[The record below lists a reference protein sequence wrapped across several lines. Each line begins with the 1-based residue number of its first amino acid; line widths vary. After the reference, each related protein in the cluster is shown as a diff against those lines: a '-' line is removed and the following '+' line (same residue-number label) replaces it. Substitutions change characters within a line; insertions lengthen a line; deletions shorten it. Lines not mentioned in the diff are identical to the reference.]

1 MTKRIGFIGAGMMG
15 SGICKSLLRAGYAV
29 TVIAHRNRAPIDE
42 LLGLGATR
50 LNPRSDLAAGAD
62 VIMLCVDRAETVEA
76 IMAGLASGLR
86 SGQYVIDVTTGK
98 PETSTKLASSLAANG
113 VTYIDAPVTGAP
125 VHAAAGQLASM
136 VGASPAAFEAVRP
149 VLDAYSAQVLVF
161 GPTGAGITAKL
172 LNNFVTQSSV
182 PDHHP
187 GVSGGAA
194 QRRRLGEALQHHAE
208 RRGPLRLARA
218 HHQRGPARQLQGP
231 AVFHRQRLQG
241 YRLRRRADRGRS
253 RRRAHSGG
261 CPCGLAAAGRTRA
274 SATASS
280 ARCSIPRWSGRPREP
295 PRRHKFS
302 GRKYRR

>member
-42 LLGLGATR
+42 LLGLGAIEAKST
-50 LNPRSDLAAGAD
+50 SDLAAGAD

-182 PDHHP
+182 QIITQAYRAARRN
-187 GVSGGAA
+187 GVDWEKLYNTMLKGAA
-194 QRRRLGEALQHHAE
+194 RSGSLERIISAALQGNYKGQQFSIANACKDIDYA
-208 RRGPLRLARA
+208 GALIAADPDGARIQA
-218 HHQRGPARQLQGP
+218 
-231 AVFHRQRLQG
+231 AV
-241 YRLRRRADRGRS
+241 
-253 RRRAHSGG
+253 
-261 CPCGLAAAGRTRA
+261 LAALQRPVNAGLGDRFVSEMLDPEVERQA
-274 SATASS
+274 S
-280 ARCSIPRWSGRPREP
+280 
-295 PRRHKFS
+295 
-302 GRKYRR
+302 

>member
-42 LLGLGATR
+42 LLGLGAIEAKST
-50 LNPRSDLAAGAD
+50 SDLAAGAD

-136 VGASPAAFEAVRP
+136 VGASPAVFEAVRP

-182 PDHHP
+182 QIITQAYRAARRN
-187 GVSGGAA
+187 GVDWEKLYNTMLKGAA
-194 QRRRLGEALQHHAE
+194 RSGSLERIISAALQGNYKGQQFSIANACKDIDYA
-208 RRGPLRLARA
+208 GALIAADPDGARIQA
-218 HHQRGPARQLQGP
+218 
-231 AVFHRQRLQG
+231 AV
-241 YRLRRRADRGRS
+241 
-253 RRRAHSGG
+253 
-261 CPCGLAAAGRTRA
+261 LAALQRPVNAGLGDRFVSEMLDPEVERQA
-274 SATASS
+274 S
-280 ARCSIPRWSGRPREP
+280 
-295 PRRHKFS
+295 
-302 GRKYRR
+302 